1 MTVHELRRRAG
12 KCRSI
17 EGLDGLDA
25 LFVNQSRYP
34 FDGPK
39 PRWGEL
45 QRIYADNV
53 RRITAGDMDTG
64 EVLEGYPF

>member
-1 MTVHELRRRAG
+1 MTVRELRRRAAL
-12 KCRSI
+12 CRSV

-34 FDGPK
+34 FDGPA

-45 QRIYADNV
+45 QRIYSEAV
-53 RRITAGDMDTG
+53 QRITQGDASTG